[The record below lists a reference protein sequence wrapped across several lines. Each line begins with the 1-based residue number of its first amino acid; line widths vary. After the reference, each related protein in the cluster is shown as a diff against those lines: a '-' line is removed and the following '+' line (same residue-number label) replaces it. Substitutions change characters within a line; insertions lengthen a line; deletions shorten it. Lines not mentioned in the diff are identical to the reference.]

1 MKIKSSNCDCIK
13 TMAEE
18 SNEKCHKVTLFY
30 GEKKK
35 FDERKF
41 RFLDI
46 KNNGENK
53 KKCFNL
59 IYCNME
65 AC

>member
-1 MKIKSSNCDCIK
+1 MKIKSSNCDWIK
-13 TMAEE
+13 DIAEE
-18 SNEKCHKVTLFY
+18 NNEKCHKVTLFFY

-35 FDERKF
+35 FYERKF

-53 KKCFNL
+53 KMFEFNL
-59 IYCNME
+59 L
-65 AC
+65 